1 MIFMLKNYWTAAWRS
16 LARNKIYSLLNVLG
30 LALGICVCVVIYLVV
45 GYEFS
50 FDRFQ
55 QDKDRIYGVDAGVP
69 GGTGDHDHWN
79 CVPGPMPEAM
89 RREMT
94 GFETVAAFQ
103 RIGDNVTIP
112 NPSNGKP
119 KRFDDAGAM
128 AIAEPQ
134 FFDIFRYRWLSGN
147 AATALSR
154 PNTVVLAASKA
165 KEYFGNVSPENVI
178 GRVFYYEDSLMVTV
192 TGVVADWTGNS
203 DFSFS
208 QWISYSTIR
217 NSFWKNQL
225 PLDNWGDLNHSSQ
238 VMVKVAKGVTPAQ
251 VDSQFIGFAKRHLN
265 PQPGFAVLL
274 EPLRSIHFHPGDE
287 GPRKSM
293 LPVLYTVMG
302 VAGFILILAFIN
314 FVNLSTA
321 QSIRR
326 AKEVGIRKVLGGG
339 KRTISAQFFA
349 ETAMLTIA
357 AVVLAVSMVRP
368 VLHIFADYIPDGV
381 HFQLLDASTLLFLFS
396 ITVVTTLATGFYPA
410 RVLAGYLPALTL
422 KGKTVAEGSGKGM
435 LRKSLI
441 VFQFTVSLLFI
452 IASVVIGS
460 QLRYAL
466 HTDLGF
472 KTDAIVTLRPLWGD
486 KTGKMGVLAEKVREL
501 GGVDRVIQ
509 ESIPPMSRAHMSNG
523 AALRGS
529 DQKPFEVSVYAG
541 NEGYLPFYG
550 LTLIAGRNL
559 LHSDSIREI
568 LINATCARALG
579 FTDVSKAVGASVV
592 GLGGRAYPVA
602 GVVADFFENSFHEEI
617 KPVVFEHDP
626 RIENSLAIR
635 IASKGMATG
644 QFKVLMGKI
653 EKEWKALYPEEP
665 FSFSF
670 LDESIADLYAMDFQI
685 EWWANI
691 AMGIT
696 IFISCLGLFGL
707 AIFSTERRTREI
719 GIRKVLGATVAR
731 IVLML
736 CGDIVLLIL
745 IALLIASP
753 LALYFMHRWLQGFA
767 YRTALSGWMV
777 VAAGAVAIGIAL
789 LTVGFQSF
797 RAARANPVKS
807 LRTD

>member
-1 MIFMLKNYWTAAWRS
+1 MLKNYWTAAWRS
-16 LARNKIYSLLNVLG
+16 LSRNKVYSLFNVLG
-30 LALGICVCVVIYLVV
+30 LALGICACLVIYLITSF
-45 GYEFS
+45 EFS
-50 FDRFQ
+50 FDTFQ
-55 QDKDRIYGVDAGVP
+55 KDKDRIFGVDAGVP
-69 GGTGDHDHWN
+69 GSTRENSHWN
-79 CVPGPMPEAM
+79 CVPGPMPDAM

-112 NPSNGKP
+112 NGPNGKP
-119 KRFDDAGAM
+119 KRLDDAGAI

-134 FFDIFRYRWLSGN
+134 YFDIFRYRWLSGN
-147 AATALSR
+147 AATSLSR
-154 PNTVVLAASKA
+154 PNTVVLTASKA
-165 KEYFGNVSPENVI
+165 KEYFGDVPPSKVM

-203 DFSFS
+203 DFNFS

-217 NSFWKNQL
+217 SSFLKNEL
-225 PLDNWGDLNHSSQ
+225 PLDNWFVLDHSSQ
-238 VMVKVAKGVTPAQ
+238 VIVKLAKGVTPSQ
-251 VDSQFIGFAKRHLN
+251 VNSQFVEFAKRHLN

-339 KRTISAQFFA
+339 RRGITVQFFT
-349 ETAMLTIA
+349 ETALLTVV
-357 AVVLAVSMVRP
+357 AVVLAVQMVRP
-368 VLHIFADYIPDGV
+368 VLSIFANYIPEGV
-381 HFQLLDASTLLFLFS
+381 HFQLLDGSTLLFLFS

-441 VFQFTVSLLFI
+441 VFQFTISLLFI

-472 KTDAIVTLRPLWGD
+472 KTDAIVTLRPLWND
-486 KTGKMGVLAEKVREL
+486 KTGKMAVLAEKVREL
-501 GGVDRVIQ
+501 KGVEGVIR
-509 ESIPPMSRAHMSNG
+509 EEIPPMSRAHMETG
-523 AALRGS
+523 AGLQGG
-529 DQKPFEVSVYAG
+529 DQKPFEVSIYAG
-541 NEGYLPFYG
+541 NENYLPFYG
-550 LTLIAGRNL
+550 MKLITGRNL

-568 LINATCARALG
+568 LINETCARALG
-579 FTDVSKAVGASVV
+579 FSDVNKAVGQQMV
-592 GLGGRAYPVA
+592 GLGDKAYPIA
-602 GVVADFFENSFHEEI
+602 GVVADFYENSFHQRI
-617 KPVVFEHDP
+617 MPVVFEHDP

-635 IASKGMATG
+635 IASKGMAAGELRT
-644 QFKVLMGKI
+644 LMSKI
-653 EKEWKALYPEEP
+653 EKEWKVLYPEEP

-670 LDESIADLYAMDFQI
+670 LDESIAALYASDFQI
-685 EWWANI
+685 EWLTNV

-696 IFISCLGLFGL
+696 IFISCLGLLGL
-707 AIFSTERRTREI
+707 AIFSTERRTKEI
-719 GIRKVLGATVAR
+719 GIRKVLGATVSR

-736 CGDIVLLIL
+736 CRDIVLLIL

-753 LALYFMHRWLQGFA
+753 LAWFFMHGWLQGFA
-767 YRTALSGWMV
+767 YRAAISVWMFA
-777 VAAGAVAIGIAL
+777 AAGAAAIGIAL
-789 LTVGFQSF
+789 LTVGFQSIK
-797 RAARANPVKS
+797 AASANPVKS
-807 LRTD
+807 LRSE

>member
-1 MIFMLKNYWTAAWRS
+1 MLKNYWTAAWRS
-16 LARNKIYSLLNVLG
+16 LARNKIYSLFNILG
-30 LALGICVCVVIYLVV
+30 LALGICACLVIYLITSF
-45 GYEFS
+45 EFS
-50 FDRFQ
+50 FDTFQ
-55 QDKDRIYGVDAGVP
+55 QDKDRIFGVDAGVP
-69 GGTGDHDHWN
+69 GEHIYLN
-79 CVPGPMPEAM
+79 CVPRPMPAAM
-89 RREMT
+89 RREIT
-94 GFETVAAFQ
+94 GFETVAAFE
-103 RIGDNVTIP
+103 RIGDDVEIP
-112 NPSNGKP
+112 NGPNGKP
-119 KRFDDAGAM
+119 LKLNDAGKI

-134 FFDIFRYRWLSGN
+134 YFDIFRYRWLSGN
-147 AATALSR
+147 AATSLTR
-154 PNTVVLAASKA
+154 PNTVVLTASKA
-165 KEYFGNVSPENVI
+165 REYFGDLPPDKVI

-192 TGVVADWTGNS
+192 TGVVADWKGNS
-203 DFSFS
+203 DFNFS

-217 NSFWKNQL
+217 NSFWKTQL
-225 PLDNWGDLNHSSQ
+225 PLDNWGVLNHSSQ
-238 VMVKVAKGVTPAQ
+238 VMVKLAKGVTPSQVNAQ
-251 VDSQFIGFAKRHLN
+251 FVAFAKRHLD

-339 KRTISAQFFA
+339 KRSISAQFFA
-349 ETAMLTIA
+349 ETAMLTVA

-368 VLHIFADYIPDGV
+368 VLSIFANYIPEGV
-381 HFQLLDASTLLFLFS
+381 HFQLLDGSTLLFLFS

-441 VFQFTVSLLFI
+441 VFQFTISLLFI

-472 KTDAIVTLRPLWGD
+472 KTDAIVTLRPLWND
-486 KTGKMGVLAEKVREL
+486 KTDKMAVLADKVREL
-501 GGVDRVIQ
+501 NGVEGVIR
-509 ESIPPMSRAHMSNG
+509 EEIPPMSRAHSSTSAG
-523 AALRGS
+523 LQGG
-529 DQKPFEVSVYAG
+529 DQKPFEVSIYAG
-541 NEGYLPFYG
+541 NENYLPFYG
-550 LTLIAGRNL
+550 MKLITGRNL

-568 LINATCARALG
+568 LINETCARALG
-579 FTDVSKAVGASVV
+579 FSDVNKAVGQQMV
-592 GLGGRAYPVA
+592 GLGDKAYPVA
-602 GVVADFFENSFHEEI
+602 GVVADFYENSFHQRI
-617 KPVVFEHDP
+617 MPVVFEHDP

-635 IASKGMATG
+635 IASKGMAAG
-644 QFKVLMGKI
+644 ELKMLMGKI
-653 EKEWKALYPEEP
+653 EKEWKALYPEEL

-670 LDESIADLYAMDFQI
+670 LNESIADLYAEDFQI
-685 EWWANI
+685 EWWANV

-696 IFISCLGLFGL
+696 IFISCLGLLGL
-707 AIFSTERRTREI
+707 AIFSTERRTKEI
-719 GIRKVLGATVAR
+719 GIRKVLGATVSR

-736 CGDIVLLIL
+736 CRDIVLLIL

-753 LALYFMHRWLQGFA
+753 LAWFFMHGWLQGFA
-767 YRTALSGWMV
+767 YRAAISVWMFA
-777 VAAGAVAIGIAL
+777 AAGAAAIGIAL
-789 LTVGFQSF
+789 LTVGFQSIK
-797 RAARANPVKS
+797 AASANPVKS
-807 LRTD
+807 LRTE